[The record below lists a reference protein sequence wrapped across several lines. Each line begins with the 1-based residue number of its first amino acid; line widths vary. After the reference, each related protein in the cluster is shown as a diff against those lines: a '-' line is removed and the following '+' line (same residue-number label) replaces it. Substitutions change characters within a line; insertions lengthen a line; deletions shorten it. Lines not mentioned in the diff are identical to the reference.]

1 MSSASSNGKRRQ
13 AGHHGT
19 DQLRRRVREGLVRE
33 ARAVAR
39 AAAYD
44 SGAATR
50 TSWPAPRRRGRRAA
64 ADRSG
69 RRSPSSR
76 TARACGNASVRR
88 MPPVSLPV
96 VAEIVRSGFVEGHHH
111 GAVVALDSSGEVDWS
126 VGDVASPILP
136 RSCNKPLQALAMV
149 RLGLDLEPELL
160 ALACAS
166 HSGEEFH
173 VTGARRI
180 LALGD
185 LDESALQ
192 TPPDYPLDDA
202 ARDAVIRAGG
212 GKQPVLMN
220 CSGKHAAMLLTCV
233 VNGWDTATYREPDHP
248 LQTAIKDTFAELTG
262 EPVEVVAVDGCGAPL
277 LSASLTGLARGF
289 RTLAVADDGPERRVA
304 DAIRSHPAY
313 VSGTG
318 RDERALLTAIPG
330 AIGKAGAEAC
340 YAVALPD
347 GRAFALKADDGYP
360 RVRPVLMAAALR
372 RSKVDT
378 EPGVDTEAVRAT
390 GQVDVLGGG
399 VPVGEIRATF

>member
-1 MSSASSNGKRRQ
+1 MS
-13 AGHHGT
+13 
-19 DQLRRRVREGLVRE
+19 
-33 ARAVAR
+33 
-39 AAAYD
+39 
-44 SGAATR
+44 
-50 TSWPAPRRRGRRAA
+50 
-64 ADRSG
+64 
-69 RRSPSSR
+69 
-76 TARACGNASVRR
+76 
-88 MPPVSLPV
+88 PVSLPV
-96 VAEIVRSGFVEGHHH
+96 VAEVVRSGFVEGHHH
-111 GAVVALDSSGEVDWS
+111 GSVVALDAGGSVEWS
-126 VGDVASPILP
+126 VGDVAAAVLP
-136 RSCNKPLQALAMV
+136 RSCNKPLQALGMV
-149 RLGLDLEPELL
+149 RLGLDLEPDLL

-166 HSGEEFH
+166 HSGEDFH
-173 VTGARRI
+173 VAGVRRI
-180 LALGD
+180 LAQGG

-192 TPPDYPLDDA
+192 TPPDYPLDDT

-212 GKQPVLMN
+212 ARQPVLMN

-248 LQTAIKDTFAELTG
+248 LQRAIVDSFSDLTG

-289 RTLAVADDGPERRVA
+289 RALAVADDGPERRVA
-304 DAIRSHPAY
+304 DAIRAHPAY
-313 VSGTG
+313 VSGST

-340 YAVALPD
+340 YAVALRD

-372 RSKVDT
+372 RSGVDT

-390 GQVDVLGGG
+390 GRVELLGGD